1 MMGADS
7 GRQDMN
13 RGNAHI
19 RRGLR
24 GSVHTEVDLRAHGQ
38 QPIDGLLQEDHVV
51 VSGDAAEHL
60 DLLREALRRN
70 RNRRGGRPST
80 QGDEDHQHTR
90 RG

>member
-7 GRQDMN
+7 GRPDMN
-13 RGNAHI
+13 KGNTHI
-19 RRGLR
+19 RRGLP
-24 GSVHTEVDLRAHGQ
+24 GSVHTEVDLGAHGQ

-51 VSGDAAEHL
+51 VCGDAAEHL

-70 RNRRGGRPST
+70 
-80 QGDEDHQHTR
+80 DEDHQHTS